1 MAENNTK
8 KPRMYDP
15 WGYQDE
21 NNYQSSEII
30 MENDLDSFFVNAAYN
45 KDDNKIHFTNKD
57 GEELVTID
65 VSEFDKSD
73 KIIEKAWY
81 EDGKIYILFT
91 NGDLVTIDVEELI
104 DENEFKGGLQVND
117 GVVSI
122 LIDPTT
128 EPYVTTSDDGLK
140 VSGIDSAIEV
150 AVEAEKTRAESAET
164 ALNEK
169 IEAETTRA
177 EGVETALQEAINAE
191 SQRAQSAETALD
203 EKIEAETTRAEGAE
217 TALDEKI
224 EAEISRSM
232 SAETALDAKITQEI
246 ADREADVDAE
256 EVRAKARED
265 EIEDALEAE
274 KTRATHTESE
284 LNHRIDLVN
293 DELDSEES
301 RALAAEQELRTLLTN
316 EIAERKADVDA
327 EEARAISAET
337 ALQGAIN
344 TESQR
349 AQDAETALDDK
360 IEQEVSDRKSN
371 AVSSVDYDES
381 GKTIDFYNAN
391 NEKIDS
397 IDATAFIKDG
407 MIDSVE
413 LVELS
418 GDTYLRITWNT
429 DAGKE
434 VTDINIGDI
443 FDSDSYYTKDE
454 VDAIVETEKARAMS
468 AETALQEA
476 IDAEEARA
484 ESAETALDEKITQEI
499 ADREADVD
507 AEEARAKAREDEIED
522 AVEAE
527 AERAISAET
536 ALQEAID
543 AEEARATSAETALDE
558 KIEAETARAE
568 SAETTLQE
576 AIDAEEARAT
586 SAETALDERIDDI
599 ISGDTPIKQL
609 DELLEKLGYKD
620 NDTLVINNPNEV
632 AFGKYNV
639 SNTSEDASG
648 QTIFSIGNGKS
659 DENRS
664 NAFEVRADGT
674 VLMWVEGD
682 FMAVNDLL
690 GMLAHETY

>member
-30 MENDLDSFFVNAAYN
+30 MENDLDSFFVDAAYN

-128 EPYVTTSDDGLK
+128 EPYVITSDDGLK

-150 AVEAEKTRAESAET
+150 AVEAEKNRAEGAET

-169 IEAETTRA
+169 IEAETARA
-177 EGVETALQEAINAE
+177 EGAETALDEKIEAE
-191 SQRAQSAETALD
+191 TSRSESAETALD

-217 TALDEKI
+217 AALDEKI

-246 ADREADVDAE
+246 SDREADVDAE
-256 EVRAKARED
+256 EARAKARED
-265 EIEDALEAE
+265 EIEGALEAE
-274 KTRATHTESE
+274 KTRATHTEGE

-337 ALQGAIN
+337 ALQVAIN

-454 VDAIVETEKARAMS
+454 VDAIVE
-468 AETALQEA
+468 
-476 IDAEEARA
+476 AEEARA
-484 ESAETALDEKITQEI
+484 MSAETALDEKITQEI
-499 ADREADVD
+499 ADRKADVD
-507 AEEARAKAREDEIED
+507 AEEARAMS
-522 AVEAE
+522 AE
-527 AERAISAET
+527 A
-536 ALQEAID
+536 
-543 AEEARATSAETALDE
+543 
-558 KIEAETARAE
+558 
-568 SAETTLQE
+568 
-576 AIDAEEARAT
+576 
-586 SAETALDERIDDI
+586 ALDERIDDI

-620 NDTLVINNPNEV
+620 NETLVTNNPNEV

-674 VLMWVEGD
+674 ILMWVEGD

>member
-1 MAENNTK
+1 MAEINTK

-30 MENDLDSFFVNAAYN
+30 MENDLDSFFVDAAYN

-150 AVEAEKTRAESAET
+150 AVEAEKNRAESAET
-164 ALNEK
+164 ALN
-169 IEAETTRA
+169 
-177 EGVETALQEAINAE
+177 
-191 SQRAQSAETALD
+191 
-203 EKIEAETTRAEGAE
+203 
-217 TALDEKI
+217 
-224 EAEISRSM
+224 
-232 SAETALDAKITQEI
+232 
-246 ADREADVDAE
+246 
-256 EVRAKARED
+256 
-265 EIEDALEAE
+265 
-274 KTRATHTESE
+274 
-284 LNHRIDLVN
+284 
-293 DELDSEES
+293 
-301 RALAAEQELRTLLTN
+301 
-316 EIAERKADVDA
+316 
-327 EEARAISAET
+327 
-337 ALQGAIN
+337 
-344 TESQR
+344 
-349 AQDAETALDDK
+349 
-360 IEQEVSDRKSN
+360 
-371 AVSSVDYDES
+371 
-381 GKTIDFYNAN
+381 
-391 NEKIDS
+391 
-397 IDATAFIKDG
+397 
-407 MIDSVE
+407 
-413 LVELS
+413 
-418 GDTYLRITWNT
+418 
-429 DAGKE
+429 
-434 VTDINIGDI
+434 
-443 FDSDSYYTKDE
+443 
-454 VDAIVETEKARAMS
+454 
-468 AETALQEA
+468 
-476 IDAEEARA
+476 
-484 ESAETALDEKITQEI
+484 
-499 ADREADVD
+499 
-507 AEEARAKAREDEIED
+507 
-522 AVEAE
+522 
-527 AERAISAET
+527 
-536 ALQEAID
+536 
-543 AEEARATSAETALDE
+543 E

-586 SAETALDERIDDI
+586 SAETALDERIDGI

>member
-30 MENDLDSFFVNAAYN
+30 MENDLDSFFVDAAYN

-128 EPYVTTSDDGLK
+128 EPYITTSDDGLK

-150 AVEAEKTRAESAET
+150 AVEAEKNRAESAET

-169 IEAETTRA
+169 IEAEIARA
-177 EGVETALQEAINAE
+177 EG
-191 SQRAQSAETALD
+191 AETALD
-203 EKIEAETTRAEGAE
+203 EKIEAETSRSESAE

-246 ADREADVDAE
+246 SDREADVDAE
-256 EVRAKARED
+256 ETRAKARED
-265 EIEDALEAE
+265 EIEDALEVE
-274 KTRATHTESE
+274 KTRATHTEGE

-316 EIAERKADVDA
+316 EIADRKADVDA

-454 VDAIVETEKARAMS
+454 VDAIVEAEEARAMS
-468 AETALQEA
+468 AETALN
-476 IDAEEARA
+476 
-484 ESAETALDEKITQEI
+484 
-499 ADREADVD
+499 
-507 AEEARAKAREDEIED
+507 
-522 AVEAE
+522 
-527 AERAISAET
+527 
-536 ALQEAID
+536 
-543 AEEARATSAETALDE
+543 
-558 KIEAETARAE
+558 
-568 SAETTLQE
+568 
-576 AIDAEEARAT
+576 
-586 SAETALDERIDDI
+586 ERIDDI
-599 ISGDTPIKQL
+599 ISGDTPIEQL

-664 NAFEVRADGT
+664 NALEVRADGT
-674 VLMWVEGD
+674 ILMWVEGD

>member
-30 MENDLDSFFVNAAYN
+30 MENDLDSFFVDAAYN

-128 EPYVTTSDDGLK
+128 EPYITTSDDGLK

-150 AVEAEKTRAESAET
+150 AVEAEKNRAESAET

-169 IEAETTRA
+169 IEAEIARA
-177 EGVETALQEAINAE
+177 EG
-191 SQRAQSAETALD
+191 AETALD
-203 EKIEAETTRAEGAE
+203 EKIEAETSRSESAE

-246 ADREADVDAE
+246 SDREADVDAE
-256 EVRAKARED
+256 ETRAKARED
-265 EIEDALEAE
+265 EIEDALEVE
-274 KTRATHTESE
+274 KTRATHTEGE

-316 EIAERKADVDA
+316 EIADRKADVDA
-327 EEARAISAET
+327 EEARA
-337 ALQGAIN
+337 
-344 TESQR
+344 
-349 AQDAETALDDK
+349 
-360 IEQEVSDRKSN
+360 
-371 AVSSVDYDES
+371 
-381 GKTIDFYNAN
+381 
-391 NEKIDS
+391 
-397 IDATAFIKDG
+397 
-407 MIDSVE
+407 
-413 LVELS
+413 
-418 GDTYLRITWNT
+418 
-429 DAGKE
+429 
-434 VTDINIGDI
+434 
-443 FDSDSYYTKDE
+443 
-454 VDAIVETEKARAMS
+454 MS
-468 AETALQEA
+468 AEA
-476 IDAEEARA
+476 
-484 ESAETALDEKITQEI
+484 
-499 ADREADVD
+499 
-507 AEEARAKAREDEIED
+507 
-522 AVEAE
+522 
-527 AERAISAET
+527 
-536 ALQEAID
+536 
-543 AEEARATSAETALDE
+543 
-558 KIEAETARAE
+558 
-568 SAETTLQE
+568 
-576 AIDAEEARAT
+576 
-586 SAETALDERIDDI
+586 ALDERIDDI
-599 ISGDTPIKQL
+599 ISGDTPIEQL

-664 NAFEVRADGT
+664 NALEVRADGT
-674 VLMWVEGD
+674 ILMWVEGD

>member
-30 MENDLDSFFVNAAYN
+30 MENDLDSFFVDAAYN

-104 DENEFKGGLQVND
+104 DENEFNGGLQVND

-150 AVEAEKTRAESAET
+150 AVEAEKNRAESAET
-164 ALNEK
+164 ALDEK
-169 IEAETTRA
+169 IEAETARA
-177 EGVETALQEAINAE
+177 EGVETALDEKIEAE
-191 SQRAQSAETALD
+191 TSRSESAETALD

-217 TALDEKI
+217 AALDEKI

-246 ADREADVDAE
+246 SDREADV
-256 EVRAKARED
+256 
-265 EIEDALEAE
+265 
-274 KTRATHTESE
+274 
-284 LNHRIDLVN
+284 
-293 DELDSEES
+293 
-301 RALAAEQELRTLLTN
+301 
-316 EIAERKADVDA
+316 
-327 EEARAISAET
+327 
-337 ALQGAIN
+337 
-344 TESQR
+344 
-349 AQDAETALDDK
+349 
-360 IEQEVSDRKSN
+360 
-371 AVSSVDYDES
+371 
-381 GKTIDFYNAN
+381 
-391 NEKIDS
+391 
-397 IDATAFIKDG
+397 
-407 MIDSVE
+407 
-413 LVELS
+413 
-418 GDTYLRITWNT
+418 
-429 DAGKE
+429 
-434 VTDINIGDI
+434 
-443 FDSDSYYTKDE
+443 
-454 VDAIVETEKARAMS
+454 
-468 AETALQEA
+468 
-476 IDAEEARA
+476 
-484 ESAETALDEKITQEI
+484 
-499 ADREADVD
+499 
-507 AEEARAKAREDEIED
+507 
-522 AVEAE
+522 
-527 AERAISAET
+527 
-536 ALQEAID
+536 
-543 AEEARATSAETALDE
+543 
-558 KIEAETARAE
+558 
-568 SAETTLQE
+568 
-576 AIDAEEARAT
+576 DAEEARAT
-586 SAETALDERIDDI
+586 SAETALDERIDGI

-664 NAFEVRADGT
+664 NALEVRADGT

>member
-30 MENDLDSFFVNAAYN
+30 MENDLDSFFVDAAYN

-104 DENEFKGGLQVND
+104 DENEFNGGLQVND

-150 AVEAEKTRAESAET
+150 AVEAEKNRAESAET

-169 IEAETTRA
+169 IEAETARA
-177 EGVETALQEAINAE
+177 EGAETALDEKIEAE
-191 SQRAQSAETALD
+191 TSRSESAETALD

-217 TALDEKI
+217 AALDEKI

-246 ADREADVDAE
+246 ADREADVDTE
-256 EVRAKARED
+256 EARAKARED

-274 KTRATHTESE
+274 KTRATHTEGE

-316 EIAERKADVDA
+316 EIADRKADVDA

-337 ALQGAIN
+337 AL
-344 TESQR
+344 
-349 AQDAETALDDK
+349 DDK
-360 IEQEVSDRKSN
+360 ITQEVSDRKSN

-454 VDAIVETEKARAMS
+454 VDAIVE
-468 AETALQEA
+468 
-476 IDAEEARA
+476 AEEARA
-484 ESAETALDEKITQEI
+484 MSAETALDEKITQEI
-499 ADREADVD
+499 ADRKADV
-507 AEEARAKAREDEIED
+507 
-522 AVEAE
+522 
-527 AERAISAET
+527 
-536 ALQEAID
+536 
-543 AEEARATSAETALDE
+543 
-558 KIEAETARAE
+558 
-568 SAETTLQE
+568 
-576 AIDAEEARAT
+576 DAEEARAT
-586 SAETALDERIDDI
+586 SAETALDERIDGI